1 LAGSGRTAHI
11 YDEFAHKLR
20 ATCHVYAITRRGF
33 GASSRP
39 STGYD
44 DQRLADDVLEVL
56 NQLKLVKP
64 VLVGHSLAGG
74 ELTTLGSQ
82 HADRLAGLVFLEAL
96 DDPGDEL
103 GSDPEW
109 VRLLQKLPARPQP
122 PPDYSSFR
130 AYQAWQAKKTDGFG
144 GAFPESELRQLFVAN
159 PDGTVGAYK
168 GSTNDVDKAIGEG
181 RKKRDY
187 SRIRGPVL
195 AIRGLVPQPVDAQ
208 LRASGYQP
216 KSPEE
221 RSDLEAFTRVT
232 AAHLDR
238 WVTILK
244 GAVPDA
250 RIVDFP
256 GAGHYV
262 FLTKEADVLR
272 EARAFIAAVGAVH
285 ATVPVDAIGVIV
297 ASNSQ

>member
-1 LAGSGRTAHI
+1 M
-11 YDEFAHKLR
+11 
-20 ATCHVYAITRRGF
+20 
-33 GASSRP
+33 GAAAAKTVGEAAASPGLLIVSR
-39 STGYD
+39 
-44 DQRLADDVLEVL
+44 L
-56 NQLKLVKP
+56 
-64 VLVGHSLAGG
+64 
-74 ELTTLGSQ
+74 
-82 HADRLAGLVFLEAL
+82 
-96 DDPGDEL
+96 PGVASE
-103 GSDPEW
+103 
-109 VRLLQKLPARPQP
+109 
-122 PPDYSSFR
+122 
-130 AYQAWQAKKTDGFG
+130 KTDGFG

-285 ATVPVDAIGVIV
+285 ATVPV
-297 ASNSQ
+297 